1 MKFWFKLIIIV
12 IAVGVLGISF
22 VRASLEKV
30 IEDENQDNLR
40 KIPISFDVQNKADKL
55 EKICY
60 KLPETGILPDN
71 PLYMLKNLRDEL
83 WIRFST
89 NPMDK
94 AKIVL
99 LIADK
104 KMEEAIILDRVQGKS
119 DLVIK
124 TSQEAVKKLKLASDL
139 VFKMNDKDIETQK
152 IEQKI
157 ETATLIY
164 KKIIDTFEM
173 DNKNQKNLF
182 KIIDTCND

>member
-1 MKFWFKLIIIV
+1 
-12 IAVGVLGISF
+12 VGVLGVSF
-22 VRASLEKV
+22 LRASLEKV

-40 KIPISFDVQNKADKL
+40 KIPISFEIQDNLGKL

-71 PLYMLKNLRDEL
+71 PLYLLKNLRDEL
-83 WIRFST
+83 WVRFST
-89 NPMDK
+89 NNIDK

-104 KMEEAIILDRVQGKS
+104 KMEEAITLDRVQGKS

-139 VFKMNDKDIETQK
+139 VSKMNDKDIETQK
-152 IEQKI
+152 IEQSI
-157 ETATLIY
+157 GMATLVY
-164 KKIIDTFEM
+164 KKIIDNFEI
-173 DNKNQKNLF
+173 DNKNQENLF